1 MNSKISSLDKLSF
14 YFDWKNDPEQETY
27 LHMLPLTQWSLNKK
41 PLNIREGFP
50 GSNSAAAQGSA
61 SLADQYDSTLKIE
74 EFITAYYQNQ
84 FYSISAD
91 EGNDSMDI
99 SRVTYPK
106 ELEEVFSST
115 VLSKIQGN
123 YLWFKLQ
130 FTTAFPLNAISDLYV
145 SINCFPV
152 VNRHL
157 NKFTYRLQNTLNIVP
172 LATEE
177 LFQDLIS
184 ISTSEGKSFMSNPM
198 GTGFHNEAGFY
209 TLRYGG
215 VERFDDRQSVELLNN
230 VIELL
235 RDESAAFSSLG
246 NDFISSYIRQINQSI
261 AMIENRLDMKGQK
274 SKPGH
279 FLLVNPYT
287 QDENIFVS
295 FWSTNGN
302 IANQIKS
309 GSKLLAYSGAETR
322 SDSLMLMTTTS
333 GGKDSL
339 NENERITAYKK
350 ALLTHDR
357 VITEQDIRNYCLH
370 ELGSLI
376 RNVSIRKGWEVV
388 NKRNQG
394 IRRVMEVVLSPARNH
409 SLNDEEWSNLARE
422 LNVKLELQ
430 SSTFLP
436 VKVLVEAN

>member
-1 MNSKISSLDKLSF
+1 
-14 YFDWKNDPEQETY
+14 
-27 LHMLPLTQWSLNKK
+27 
-41 PLNIREGFP
+41 
-50 GSNSAAAQGSA
+50 
-61 SLADQYDSTLKIE
+61 
-74 EFITAYYQNQ
+74 
-84 FYSISAD
+84 
-91 EGNDSMDI
+91 
-99 SRVTYPK
+99 
-106 ELEEVFSST
+106 
-115 VLSKIQGN
+115 
-123 YLWFKLQ
+123 
-130 FTTAFPLNAISDLYV
+130 
-145 SINCFPV
+145 
-152 VNRHL
+152 
-157 NKFTYRLQNTLNIVP
+157 
-172 LATEE
+172 
-177 LFQDLIS
+177 
-184 ISTSEGKSFMSNPM
+184 
-198 GTGFHNEAGFY
+198 
-209 TLRYGG
+209 
-215 VERFDDRQSVELLNN
+215 
-230 VIELL
+230 
-235 RDESAAFSSLG
+235 
-246 NDFISSYIRQINQSI
+246 
-261 AMIENRLDMKGQK
+261 
-274 SKPGH
+274 
-279 FLLVNPYT
+279 PYT

-295 FWSTNGN
+295 FWSTNGS